1 MREKVLYK
9 LTCTCTALVHT
20 HTHPSRV
27 SGHKLLIVGK
37 SGALLGLDAVDACS
51 GKVAVVAGG
60 GLYGVLGRDTA
71 DIRAAAAERQVNESL
86 VLVAAAPARL

>member
-60 GLYGVLGRDTA
+60 NVDFCDYLKGM
-71 DIRAAAAERQVNESL
+71 
-86 VLVAAAPARL
+86 

>member
-1 MREKVLYK
+1 M
-9 LTCTCTALVHT
+9 
-20 HTHPSRV
+20 

-60 GLYGVLGRDTA
+60 NVDFCDYFRGM
-71 DIRAAAAERQVNESL
+71 
-86 VLVAAAPARL
+86 

>member
-1 MREKVLYK
+1 MHLYS
-9 LTCTCTALVHT
+9 TCTHT

-60 GLYGVLGRDTA
+60 NVDFCDYFRGM
-71 DIRAAAAERQVNESL
+71 
-86 VLVAAAPARL
+86 